1 MLANKLLYI
10 TGASLVSISLLISCQ
25 RETFAPPVKENFDLG
40 DKAFV
45 RLYNGAL
52 GTSRNYLFLNE
63 TPLTGAAVGYGGFFP
78 ASAGYYSAIPAGQM
92 NLTIKDTITA
102 AVQPAVPVAAN
113 FEAGNRYTIFTY
125 DTATQAKQLTVQDQI
140 EVPADTTAR
149 VRFVNIPF
157 SRNAIPNV
165 DVYSKR
171 KGANVFSNISLNS
184 ATDFIPYEA
193 AQTDTLYVRV
203 AGSEIGLD
211 TLLTFSPAR
220 KRFYTLVFRG
230 NYNINTNVPAA
241 RTLTNFLTY

>member
-45 RLYNGAL
+45 RLYNGAV
-52 GTSRNYLFLNE
+52 GTARNYLFLNE

-102 AVQPAVPVAAN
+102 AVQPEVPVAAN

-193 AQTDTLYVRV
+193 AQTDTLYVRETGTTTNL
-203 AGSEIGLD
+203 A
-211 TLLTFSPAR
+211 TMNTFAPSR
-220 KRFYTLVFRG
+220 KRSYTIVFRG
-230 NYNINTNVPAA
+230 AYGASTGATA

>member
-1 MLANKLLYI
+1 MLA
-10 TGASLVSISLLISCQ
+10 ISLLIGCK
-25 RETFAPPVKENFDLG
+25 REKFAPPVKENFELS

-45 RLYNGAL
+45 RLYNGAV
-52 GTSRNYLFLNE
+52 GTARNFLYLNE
-63 TPLTGAAVGYGGFFP
+63 TPLTGAAVGYGGLFP
-78 ASAGYYSAIPAGQM
+78 ATGGFYSAIPAGQL
-92 NLTIKDTITA
+92 NLNVKDTITG
-102 AVQPAVPVAAN
+102 AVQPVVPVAGT
-113 FEAGNRYTIFTY
+113 FDAGKRYTIFTY
-125 DTATQAKQLTVQDQI
+125 DTATQAKQLTIEDRL
-140 EVPADTTAR
+140 EVPADTSAR

-157 SRNAIPNV
+157 SRNVIPNV

-211 TLLTFSPAR
+211 TLVTFSPAR

-230 NYNINTNVPAA
+230 NYNINANVPTA